1 MARSLAAQQVK
12 PLQLSCGYFL
22 SMSSYWSQISVS
34 VSDVSAPHSPSPQ
47 ELRVPLPTLAEKVN
61 RQQVLV
67 YVLLVQLFTFTE
79 NVLAEQSF
87 VTVGFLT
94 RLLVTPRFRFAF

>member
-1 MARSLAAQQVK
+1 M
-12 PLQLSCGYFL
+12 
-22 SMSSYWSQISVS
+22 S

-61 RQQVLV
+61 HQQVLV

-87 VTVGFLT
+87 VSVGFLT
-94 RLLVTPRFRFAF
+94 RLHVTRGFRFAFKGP

>member
-1 MARSLAAQQVK
+1 MSRRRIPPRHRSCV
-12 PLQLSCGYFL
+12 F
-22 SMSSYWSQISVS
+22 
-34 VSDVSAPHSPSPQ
+34 
-47 ELRVPLPTLAEKVN
+47 LPTLAEKVN